1 MDWIQ
6 RRVDF
11 RFIKHN
17 LWIELTADAKLS
29 RLFSWLLKKHSLI
42 SYLFYTLGFIF
53 YTKNQTIKDVFA
65 GFILF
70 VLSLKKGM
78 YLYQFGQYAWTHMIL
93 MIVFVPSS
101 FLISNIFQGIIWF
114 LLPCSLI
121 IVNDIS
127 AYMGGKLT
135 TLASL

>member
-1 MDWIQ
+1 M
-6 RRVDF
+6 
-11 RFIKHN
+11 
-17 LWIELTADAKLS
+17 
-29 RLFSWLLKKHSLI
+29 
-42 SYLFYTLGFIF
+42 
-53 YTKNQTIKDVFA
+53 
-65 GFILF
+65 F

-78 YLYQFGQYAWTHMIL
+78 YVYQFGQYAWTHMIL

-127 AYMGGKLT
+127 AYLGGEK
-135 TLASL
+135 SSNKKP

>member
-1 MDWIQ
+1 M
-6 RRVDF
+6 
-11 RFIKHN
+11 
-17 LWIELTADAKLS
+17 S
-29 RLFSWLLKKHSLI
+29 KKSL
-42 SYLFYTLGFIF
+42 YE
-53 YTKNQTIKDVFA
+53 

-70 VLSLKKGM
+70 VLSLQKGM

-121 IVNDIS
+121 IINDMT
-127 AYMGGKLT
+127 AYLGGGFNAYEEFAKVCCDNVIRIGFCFGRTPLIKLSPKKT
-135 TLASL
+135 WEGFLFGFVCTVLASYPLTK